1 MRVHII
7 QTSERPQRSVANTLQ
22 QTTHCRMVDAAIS
35 EFSGSPLPF
44 SENDQPE
51 HQEDLER

>member
-7 QTSERPQRSVANTLQ
+7 QTSERPQRSVANALQ